1 MEKTRF
7 KLNICGVDVTVSGD
21 VDRDGAEA
29 IAERVRVRME
39 EVLNN
44 AYGATIEKAAVIAA
58 MNLSEELS
66 RTEAALNQAR
76 EEADALR
83 TKTKEFAGADGLKAR
98 LSEAE
103 MKLGVLQEKLRLA
116 ENRAEAA
123 EKEAEEAKAAAQNAA
138 HTAAA
143 EPLDLPLIDLRMV
156 SLVEDAE
163 GNLVAV
169 GIAMPSLSKALQ
181 KAKGKMLPFG
191 WYHLLKALF
200 IKRPRVLDLLLVGVK
215 PEYQSKGVNA
225 LLFYDL
231 VPIFQQMGF
240 EYGESNPELELNKKV
255 QAQWSAFESV
265 QHKRRRAYKKMI

>member
-123 EKEAEEAKAAAQNAA
+123 EKEAEEAKAAA
-138 HTAAA
+138 AA
-143 EPLDLPLIDLRMV
+143 EPLDLPPIDLR
-156 SLVEDAE
+156 
-163 GNLVAV
+163 N
-169 GIAMPSLSKALQ
+169 P
-181 KAKGKMLPFG
+181 MLPDYGDETGLVSFFE
-191 WYHLLKALF
+191 KA
-200 IKRPRVLDLLLVGVK
+200 DVK
-215 PEYQSKGVNA
+215 ETAREDEEN
-225 LLFYDL
+225 
-231 VPIFQQMGF
+231 
-240 EYGESNPELELNKKV
+240 
-255 QAQWSAFESV
+255 
-265 QHKRRRAYKKMI
+265 

>member
-123 EKEAEEAKAAAQNAA
+123 QKEAEEAKAAAQNAA

-143 EPLDLPLIDLRMV
+143 EPLDLPPSDLR
-156 SLVEDAE
+156 
-163 GNLVAV
+163 N
-169 GIAMPSLSKALQ
+169 P
-181 KAKGKMLPFG
+181 MLP
-191 WYHLLKALF
+191 
-200 IKRPRVLDLLLVGVK
+200 
-215 PEYQSKGVNA
+215 
-225 LLFYDL
+225 
-231 VPIFQQMGF
+231 
-240 EYGESNPELELNKKV
+240 EYGDETGLVSF
-255 QAQWSAFESV
+255 FEKADV
-265 QHKRRRAYKKMI
+265 KETAREDEEE

>member
-116 ENRAEAA
+116 EKPRRSCTKGSGRSENRCPKRSAHGSCRTARP
-123 EKEAEEAKAAAQNAA
+123 AA
-138 HTAAA
+138 HRPAQPHAAR
-143 EPLDLPLIDLRMV
+143 L
-156 SLVEDAE
+156 
-163 GNLVAV
+163 
-169 GIAMPSLSKALQ
+169 
-181 KAKGKMLPFG
+181 
-191 WYHLLKALF
+191 
-200 IKRPRVLDLLLVGVK
+200 
-215 PEYQSKGVNA
+215 
-225 LLFYDL
+225 
-231 VPIFQQMGF
+231 
-240 EYGESNPELELNKKV
+240 
-255 QAQWSAFESV
+255 
-265 QHKRRRAYKKMI
+265 RRRNGACELFRKGRRKGDRA

>member
-76 EEADALR
+76 EEADALHA
-83 TKTKEFAGADGLKAR
+83 KTKEFAGADGLKAR

-123 EKEAEEAKAAAQNAA
+123 EKEAEEARAAAQNAA
-138 HTAAA
+138 A
-143 EPLDLPLIDLRMV
+143 ETLDLPPIDLR
-156 SLVEDAE
+156 
-163 GNLVAV
+163 N
-169 GIAMPSLSKALQ
+169 P
-181 KAKGKMLPFG
+181 MLPDYGDETGLVSFFE
-191 WYHLLKALF
+191 KA
-200 IKRPRVLDLLLVGVK
+200 DVK
-215 PEYQSKGVNA
+215 ETA
-225 LLFYDL
+225 RED
-231 VPIFQQMGF
+231 
-240 EYGESNPELELNKKV
+240 EED
-255 QAQWSAFESV
+255 
-265 QHKRRRAYKKMI
+265 

>member
-44 AYGATIEKAAVIAA
+44 GATIEKAAVIAA

-83 TKTKEFAGADGLKAR
+83 TKTKEFAGADGLKVR

-143 EPLDLPLIDLRMV
+143 ELLDLPPIDLR
-156 SLVEDAE
+156 
-163 GNLVAV
+163 N
-169 GIAMPSLSKALQ
+169 P
-181 KAKGKMLPFG
+181 MLPDYGDETGLVSFFE
-191 WYHLLKALF
+191 KA
-200 IKRPRVLDLLLVGVK
+200 DVK
-215 PEYQSKGVNA
+215 ETA
-225 LLFYDL
+225 RED
-231 VPIFQQMGF
+231 
-240 EYGESNPELELNKKV
+240 EED
-255 QAQWSAFESV
+255 
-265 QHKRRRAYKKMI
+265 

>member
-83 TKTKEFAGADGLKAR
+83 TKTKEFAGADGLKVR

-123 EKEAEEAKAAAQNAA
+123 EKEAEAAAQNAA

-143 EPLDLPLIDLRMV
+143 EPLDLPPIDLR
-156 SLVEDAE
+156 
-163 GNLVAV
+163 N
-169 GIAMPSLSKALQ
+169 P
-181 KAKGKMLPFG
+181 MLPDYGDETGLVSFFE
-191 WYHLLKALF
+191 KA
-200 IKRPRVLDLLLVGVK
+200 DVK
-215 PEYQSKGVNA
+215 ETA
-225 LLFYDL
+225 RED
-231 VPIFQQMGF
+231 
-240 EYGESNPELELNKKV
+240 EDD
-255 QAQWSAFESV
+255 
-265 QHKRRRAYKKMI
+265 

>member
-123 EKEAEEAKAAAQNAA
+123 EKEAEAAAQNAA

-143 EPLDLPLIDLRMV
+143 EPLDLPPIDLR
-156 SLVEDAE
+156 
-163 GNLVAV
+163 N
-169 GIAMPSLSKALQ
+169 P
-181 KAKGKMLPFG
+181 MLPDYGDETGLVSFFE
-191 WYHLLKALF
+191 KA
-200 IKRPRVLDLLLVGVK
+200 DVK
-215 PEYQSKGVNA
+215 ETAREDEEN
-225 LLFYDL
+225 
-231 VPIFQQMGF
+231 
-240 EYGESNPELELNKKV
+240 
-255 QAQWSAFESV
+255 
-265 QHKRRRAYKKMI
+265 

>member
-1 MEKTRF
+1 M
-7 KLNICGVDVTVSGD
+7 
-21 VDRDGAEA
+21 
-29 IAERVRVRME
+29 RME

-76 EEADALR
+76 EEANALR

-123 EKEAEEAKAAAQNAA
+123 EKEAEKAKAAAQNAA

-143 EPLDLPLIDLRMV
+143 EPLDLPPIDLR
-156 SLVEDAE
+156 
-163 GNLVAV
+163 N
-169 GIAMPSLSKALQ
+169 P
-181 KAKGKMLPFG
+181 MLPDYGDETGLVSFFE
-191 WYHLLKALF
+191 KA
-200 IKRPRVLDLLLVGVK
+200 DVK
-215 PEYQSKGVNA
+215 ETA
-225 LLFYDL
+225 RED
-231 VPIFQQMGF
+231 
-240 EYGESNPELELNKKV
+240 EED
-255 QAQWSAFESV
+255 
-265 QHKRRRAYKKMI
+265 

>member
-83 TKTKEFAGADGLKAR
+83 TKTKEFAGADGLTAR
-98 LSEAE
+98 LSERETWRFA
-103 MKLGVLQEKLRLA
+103 G
-116 ENRAEAA
+116 
-123 EKEAEEAKAAAQNAA
+123 KAAPCRKPRRSCGKGSGRSESRCPKRSAHGSCRTARPAA
-138 HTAAA
+138 HRPAQPHAAR
-143 EPLDLPLIDLRMV
+143 L
-156 SLVEDAE
+156 
-163 GNLVAV
+163 
-169 GIAMPSLSKALQ
+169 
-181 KAKGKMLPFG
+181 
-191 WYHLLKALF
+191 
-200 IKRPRVLDLLLVGVK
+200 
-215 PEYQSKGVNA
+215 
-225 LLFYDL
+225 
-231 VPIFQQMGF
+231 
-240 EYGESNPELELNKKV
+240 
-255 QAQWSAFESV
+255 
-265 QHKRRRAYKKMI
+265 RRRNGSCELFRKGRRKGDRA

>member
-21 VDRDGAEA
+21 VDRDDAEA

-123 EKEAEEAKAAAQNAA
+123 EKEAEAAAQNAA

-143 EPLDLPLIDLRMV
+143 EPLDLPPIDLR
-156 SLVEDAE
+156 
-163 GNLVAV
+163 N
-169 GIAMPSLSKALQ
+169 P
-181 KAKGKMLPFG
+181 MLPDYGDETGLVSFFE
-191 WYHLLKALF
+191 KA
-200 IKRPRVLDLLLVGVK
+200 DVK
-215 PEYQSKGVNA
+215 ETA
-225 LLFYDL
+225 RED
-231 VPIFQQMGF
+231 
-240 EYGESNPELELNKKV
+240 EED
-255 QAQWSAFESV
+255 
-265 QHKRRRAYKKMI
+265 

>member
-83 TKTKEFAGADGLKAR
+83 TKTKEFAGADGLNVR

-123 EKEAEEAKAAAQNAA
+123 EKEAEAAAQNAA

-143 EPLDLPLIDLRMV
+143 EPLDLPPIDLR
-156 SLVEDAE
+156 
-163 GNLVAV
+163 N
-169 GIAMPSLSKALQ
+169 P
-181 KAKGKMLPFG
+181 MLPDYGDETGLVSFFE
-191 WYHLLKALF
+191 KA
-200 IKRPRVLDLLLVGVK
+200 DVK
-215 PEYQSKGVNA
+215 ETA
-225 LLFYDL
+225 RED
-231 VPIFQQMGF
+231 
-240 EYGESNPELELNKKV
+240 EED
-255 QAQWSAFESV
+255 
-265 QHKRRRAYKKMI
+265 

>member
-1 MEKTRF
+1 M
-7 KLNICGVDVTVSGD
+7 DVTVSGD

-123 EKEAEEAKAAAQNAA
+123 EKEAEKRKPLPKTQRTRQLQNRSTCRPSTCATPCCPI
-138 HTAAA
+138 TAT
-143 EPLDLPLIDLRMV
+143 
-156 SLVEDAE
+156 
-163 GNLVAV
+163 
-169 GIAMPSLSKALQ
+169 K
-181 KAKGKMLPFG
+181 
-191 WYHLLKALF
+191 
-200 IKRPRVLDLLLVGVK
+200 RVL
-215 PEYQSKGVNA
+215 
-225 LLFYDL
+225 
-231 VPIFQQMGF
+231 
-240 EYGESNPELELNKKV
+240 
-255 QAQWSAFESV
+255 
-265 QHKRRRAYKKMI
+265 

>member
-123 EKEAEEAKAAAQNAA
+123 QKEA
-138 HTAAA
+138 AAA
-143 EPLDLPLIDLRMV
+143 EPLDLPPSDLR
-156 SLVEDAE
+156 
-163 GNLVAV
+163 N
-169 GIAMPSLSKALQ
+169 P
-181 KAKGKMLPFG
+181 MLPDYGDETGLVSFFE
-191 WYHLLKALF
+191 KA
-200 IKRPRVLDLLLVGVK
+200 DVK
-215 PEYQSKGVNA
+215 ETA
-225 LLFYDL
+225 RED
-231 VPIFQQMGF
+231 
-240 EYGESNPELELNKKV
+240 EED
-255 QAQWSAFESV
+255 
-265 QHKRRRAYKKMI
+265 

>member
-123 EKEAEEAKAAAQNAA
+123 EKEAKTRKPLPKTQRTRQLQNRSTCRPLTCATPCCPI
-138 HTAAA
+138 TAT
-143 EPLDLPLIDLRMV
+143 
-156 SLVEDAE
+156 
-163 GNLVAV
+163 
-169 GIAMPSLSKALQ
+169 
-181 KAKGKMLPFG
+181 
-191 WYHLLKALF
+191 
-200 IKRPRVLDLLLVGVK
+200 KRGL
-215 PEYQSKGVNA
+215 
-225 LLFYDL
+225 
-231 VPIFQQMGF
+231 
-240 EYGESNPELELNKKV
+240 
-255 QAQWSAFESV
+255 
-265 QHKRRRAYKKMI
+265 

>member
-83 TKTKEFAGADGLKAR
+83 TKTKEFAGADGL
-98 LSEAE
+98 SEAE

-143 EPLDLPLIDLRMV
+143 EPLDLSPIDLR
-156 SLVEDAE
+156 
-163 GNLVAV
+163 N
-169 GIAMPSLSKALQ
+169 P
-181 KAKGKMLPFG
+181 MLPDYGDETGLVSFFE
-191 WYHLLKALF
+191 KA
-200 IKRPRVLDLLLVGVK
+200 DVK
-215 PEYQSKGVNA
+215 ETA
-225 LLFYDL
+225 RED
-231 VPIFQQMGF
+231 
-240 EYGESNPELELNKKV
+240 EED
-255 QAQWSAFESV
+255 
-265 QHKRRRAYKKMI
+265 

>member
-123 EKEAEEAKAAAQNAA
+123 EKEADEAKAAAQNAA
-138 HTAAA
+138 HTATA
-143 EPLDLPLIDLRMV
+143 EPLDLPPIDLR
-156 SLVEDAE
+156 
-163 GNLVAV
+163 N
-169 GIAMPSLSKALQ
+169 P
-181 KAKGKMLPFG
+181 MLPDYGDETGLVSFFE
-191 WYHLLKALF
+191 KA
-200 IKRPRVLDLLLVGVK
+200 DVK
-215 PEYQSKGVNA
+215 ETA
-225 LLFYDL
+225 RED
-231 VPIFQQMGF
+231 
-240 EYGESNPELELNKKV
+240 EED
-255 QAQWSAFESV
+255 
-265 QHKRRRAYKKMI
+265 

>member
-83 TKTKEFAGADGLKAR
+83 TKTKEFVGADGLKAC

-143 EPLDLPLIDLRMV
+143 EPPIDLR
-156 SLVEDAE
+156 
-163 GNLVAV
+163 N
-169 GIAMPSLSKALQ
+169 P
-181 KAKGKMLPFG
+181 MLPDYGDETGLVSFFE
-191 WYHLLKALF
+191 KA
-200 IKRPRVLDLLLVGVK
+200 DVK
-215 PEYQSKGVNA
+215 ETA
-225 LLFYDL
+225 RED
-231 VPIFQQMGF
+231 
-240 EYGESNPELELNKKV
+240 EED
-255 QAQWSAFESV
+255 
-265 QHKRRRAYKKMI
+265 

>member
-123 EKEAEEAKAAAQNAA
+123 EKEAEAAAQNAA

-143 EPLDLPLIDLRMV
+143 EPLDLPPIDLR
-156 SLVEDAE
+156 
-163 GNLVAV
+163 N
-169 GIAMPSLSKALQ
+169 P
-181 KAKGKMLPFG
+181 MLPDYGDETGLVSFFE
-191 WYHLLKALF
+191 KA
-200 IKRPRVLDLLLVGVK
+200 DVK
-215 PEYQSKGVNA
+215 ETA
-225 LLFYDL
+225 RED
-231 VPIFQQMGF
+231 
-240 EYGESNPELELNKKV
+240 EED
-255 QAQWSAFESV
+255 
-265 QHKRRRAYKKMI
+265 

>member
-76 EEADALR
+76 EEVDALR
-83 TKTKEFAGADGLKAR
+83 TKTKEFAGADGLKVR

-123 EKEAEEAKAAAQNAA
+123 EKEAEAAAQNAA

-143 EPLDLPLIDLRMV
+143 EPLDLPPIDLR
-156 SLVEDAE
+156 
-163 GNLVAV
+163 N
-169 GIAMPSLSKALQ
+169 P
-181 KAKGKMLPFG
+181 MLPDYGDETGLVSFFE
-191 WYHLLKALF
+191 KA
-200 IKRPRVLDLLLVGVK
+200 DVK
-215 PEYQSKGVNA
+215 ETA
-225 LLFYDL
+225 RED
-231 VPIFQQMGF
+231 
-240 EYGESNPELELNKKV
+240 EED
-255 QAQWSAFESV
+255 
-265 QHKRRRAYKKMI
+265 

>member
-123 EKEAEEAKAAAQNAA
+123 EKEAKAVAQNAA

-143 EPLDLPLIDLRMV
+143 EPLDLPPIDLR
-156 SLVEDAE
+156 
-163 GNLVAV
+163 N
-169 GIAMPSLSKALQ
+169 P
-181 KAKGKMLPFG
+181 MLPDYGDETGLVSFFE
-191 WYHLLKALF
+191 KA
-200 IKRPRVLDLLLVGVK
+200 DVK
-215 PEYQSKGVNA
+215 ETA
-225 LLFYDL
+225 RED
-231 VPIFQQMGF
+231 
-240 EYGESNPELELNKKV
+240 EED
-255 QAQWSAFESV
+255 
-265 QHKRRRAYKKMI
+265 

>member
-103 MKLGVLQEKLRLA
+103 MKLGVLRKSCALPKTAPKLRKRKRKKRKPLPKTQRTRQLQ
-116 ENRAEAA
+116 NRSTCRHRPAQPHAA
-123 EKEAEEAKAAAQNAA
+123 R
-138 HTAAA
+138 
-143 EPLDLPLIDLRMV
+143 L
-156 SLVEDAE
+156 
-163 GNLVAV
+163 
-169 GIAMPSLSKALQ
+169 
-181 KAKGKMLPFG
+181 
-191 WYHLLKALF
+191 
-200 IKRPRVLDLLLVGVK
+200 
-215 PEYQSKGVNA
+215 
-225 LLFYDL
+225 
-231 VPIFQQMGF
+231 
-240 EYGESNPELELNKKV
+240 
-255 QAQWSAFESV
+255 
-265 QHKRRRAYKKMI
+265 RRRNGACELFRKGRRKGDRA

>member
-123 EKEAEEAKAAAQNAA
+123 EKEAKAAAQNAA

-143 EPLDLPLIDLRMV
+143 ESLDLPPIDLR
-156 SLVEDAE
+156 
-163 GNLVAV
+163 N
-169 GIAMPSLSKALQ
+169 P
-181 KAKGKMLPFG
+181 MLPDYGDETGLVSFFE
-191 WYHLLKALF
+191 KA
-200 IKRPRVLDLLLVGVK
+200 DVK
-215 PEYQSKGVNA
+215 ETA
-225 LLFYDL
+225 RED
-231 VPIFQQMGF
+231 
-240 EYGESNPELELNKKV
+240 EED
-255 QAQWSAFESV
+255 
-265 QHKRRRAYKKMI
+265 

>member
-66 RTEAALNQAR
+66 RTEAALNQTR
-76 EEADALR
+76 EEADALCA
-83 TKTKEFAGADGLKAR
+83 KTKEFAGADGLKAR

-123 EKEAEEAKAAAQNAA
+123 EKEAEAAAQNAA
-138 HTAAA
+138 HAAAA
-143 EPLDLPLIDLRMV
+143 EPLDLPPIDLR
-156 SLVEDAE
+156 
-163 GNLVAV
+163 N
-169 GIAMPSLSKALQ
+169 P
-181 KAKGKMLPFG
+181 MLPDYGDETGLVSFFE
-191 WYHLLKALF
+191 KA
-200 IKRPRVLDLLLVGVK
+200 DVK
-215 PEYQSKGVNA
+215 ETA
-225 LLFYDL
+225 RED
-231 VPIFQQMGF
+231 
-240 EYGESNPELELNKKV
+240 EED
-255 QAQWSAFESV
+255 
-265 QHKRRRAYKKMI
+265 

>member
-83 TKTKEFAGADGLKAR
+83 AKTKEFVGADGLKAR

-123 EKEAEEAKAAAQNAA
+123 EKEEKAAAQNAA
-138 HTAAA
+138 HTTAA
-143 EPLDLPLIDLRMV
+143 EPLDLPLIDLR
-156 SLVEDAE
+156 
-163 GNLVAV
+163 N
-169 GIAMPSLSKALQ
+169 P
-181 KAKGKMLPFG
+181 MLPDYGDETGLVSFFE
-191 WYHLLKALF
+191 KA
-200 IKRPRVLDLLLVGVK
+200 DVK
-215 PEYQSKGVNA
+215 ETA
-225 LLFYDL
+225 RED
-231 VPIFQQMGF
+231 
-240 EYGESNPELELNKKV
+240 EED
-255 QAQWSAFESV
+255 
-265 QHKRRRAYKKMI
+265 

>member
-83 TKTKEFAGADGLKAR
+83 TKTKEFAGADGLKVR

-123 EKEAEEAKAAAQNAA
+123 EKEAEAAAQNAA

-143 EPLDLPLIDLRMV
+143 EPLDLPPSDLR
-156 SLVEDAE
+156 
-163 GNLVAV
+163 N
-169 GIAMPSLSKALQ
+169 P
-181 KAKGKMLPFG
+181 MLPDYGDETGLVSFFE
-191 WYHLLKALF
+191 KA
-200 IKRPRVLDLLLVGVK
+200 DVK
-215 PEYQSKGVNA
+215 ETA
-225 LLFYDL
+225 RED
-231 VPIFQQMGF
+231 
-240 EYGESNPELELNKKV
+240 EED
-255 QAQWSAFESV
+255 
-265 QHKRRRAYKKMI
+265 

>member
-44 AYGATIEKAAVIAA
+44 QQV
-58 MNLSEELS
+58 
-66 RTEAALNQAR
+66 RPEAALNQAR

-83 TKTKEFAGADGLKAR
+83 TKTKEFAGADSLKAR

-143 EPLDLPLIDLRMV
+143 EPLDLPPIDLR
-156 SLVEDAE
+156 
-163 GNLVAV
+163 N
-169 GIAMPSLSKALQ
+169 P
-181 KAKGKMLPFG
+181 MLPDYGDETGLVSFFE
-191 WYHLLKALF
+191 KA
-200 IKRPRVLDLLLVGVK
+200 DVK
-215 PEYQSKGVNA
+215 ETA
-225 LLFYDL
+225 RED
-231 VPIFQQMGF
+231 
-240 EYGESNPELELNKKV
+240 EED
-255 QAQWSAFESV
+255 
-265 QHKRRRAYKKMI
+265 

>member
-103 MKLGVLQEKLRLA
+103 MKIGVLQEKLRLA

-123 EKEAEEAKAAAQNAA
+123 EKEAEAAAQNAA
-138 HTAAA
+138 HAAAA
-143 EPLDLPLIDLRMV
+143 EPLDLPPIDLR
-156 SLVEDAE
+156 
-163 GNLVAV
+163 N
-169 GIAMPSLSKALQ
+169 P
-181 KAKGKMLPFG
+181 MLPDYGDETGLVSFFE
-191 WYHLLKALF
+191 KA
-200 IKRPRVLDLLLVGVK
+200 DVK
-215 PEYQSKGVNA
+215 ETA
-225 LLFYDL
+225 RED
-231 VPIFQQMGF
+231 
-240 EYGESNPELELNKKV
+240 EED
-255 QAQWSAFESV
+255 
-265 QHKRRRAYKKMI
+265 

>member
-83 TKTKEFAGADGLKAR
+83 TKTKEFAGADGLKVR
-98 LSEAE
+98 HSEAE
-103 MKLGVLQEKLRLA
+103 MKLGVLQEKLRRA

-123 EKEAEEAKAAAQNAA
+123 EKEAEAAAQNAA

-143 EPLDLPLIDLRMV
+143 EPLDLPPIDLR
-156 SLVEDAE
+156 
-163 GNLVAV
+163 N
-169 GIAMPSLSKALQ
+169 P
-181 KAKGKMLPFG
+181 MLPDYGDETGLVSFFE
-191 WYHLLKALF
+191 KA
-200 IKRPRVLDLLLVGVK
+200 DVK
-215 PEYQSKGVNA
+215 ETA
-225 LLFYDL
+225 RED
-231 VPIFQQMGF
+231 
-240 EYGESNPELELNKKV
+240 EED
-255 QAQWSAFESV
+255 
-265 QHKRRRAYKKMI
+265 

>member
-44 AYGATIEKAAVIAA
+44 AYGATIAVIAA

-83 TKTKEFAGADGLKAR
+83 TKTKEFAGADGLMAR

-143 EPLDLPLIDLRMV
+143 EPLDLPPIDLR
-156 SLVEDAE
+156 
-163 GNLVAV
+163 N
-169 GIAMPSLSKALQ
+169 P
-181 KAKGKMLPFG
+181 MLPDYGDETGLVSFFE
-191 WYHLLKALF
+191 KA
-200 IKRPRVLDLLLVGVK
+200 DVK
-215 PEYQSKGVNA
+215 ETA
-225 LLFYDL
+225 RED
-231 VPIFQQMGF
+231 
-240 EYGESNPELELNKKV
+240 EED
-255 QAQWSAFESV
+255 
-265 QHKRRRAYKKMI
+265 

>member
-66 RTEAALNQAR
+66 RTEAALNQAC

-123 EKEAEEAKAAAQNAA
+123 EKEAEAAAQNAA
-138 HTAAA
+138 YTAAA
-143 EPLDLPLIDLRMV
+143 EPLDLPPIDLR
-156 SLVEDAE
+156 
-163 GNLVAV
+163 N
-169 GIAMPSLSKALQ
+169 P
-181 KAKGKMLPFG
+181 MLPDYGDETGLVSFFE
-191 WYHLLKALF
+191 KA
-200 IKRPRVLDLLLVGVK
+200 DVK
-215 PEYQSKGVNA
+215 ETA
-225 LLFYDL
+225 RED
-231 VPIFQQMGF
+231 
-240 EYGESNPELELNKKV
+240 EED
-255 QAQWSAFESV
+255 
-265 QHKRRRAYKKMI
+265 

>member
-66 RTEAALNQAR
+66 RTEAALNQVR

-123 EKEAEEAKAAAQNAA
+123 EKEAKAAAQNAA

-143 EPLDLPLIDLRMV
+143 EPLDLPPIDLR
-156 SLVEDAE
+156 
-163 GNLVAV
+163 N
-169 GIAMPSLSKALQ
+169 P
-181 KAKGKMLPFG
+181 MLPDYGDETGLVSFFE
-191 WYHLLKALF
+191 KA
-200 IKRPRVLDLLLVGVK
+200 DVK
-215 PEYQSKGVNA
+215 ETA
-225 LLFYDL
+225 RED
-231 VPIFQQMGF
+231 
-240 EYGESNPELELNKKV
+240 EED
-255 QAQWSAFESV
+255 
-265 QHKRRRAYKKMI
+265 

>member
-76 EEADALR
+76 
-83 TKTKEFAGADGLKAR
+83 

-143 EPLDLPLIDLRMV
+143 EPLDLPPIDLR
-156 SLVEDAE
+156 
-163 GNLVAV
+163 N
-169 GIAMPSLSKALQ
+169 P
-181 KAKGKMLPFG
+181 MLPDYGDETGLVSFFE
-191 WYHLLKALF
+191 KA
-200 IKRPRVLDLLLVGVK
+200 DVK
-215 PEYQSKGVNA
+215 ETA
-225 LLFYDL
+225 RED
-231 VPIFQQMGF
+231 
-240 EYGESNPELELNKKV
+240 EED
-255 QAQWSAFESV
+255 
-265 QHKRRRAYKKMI
+265 